1 MAIAGS
7 SGIEGNEEWNPEMD
21 MGGREAVRAVPC

>member
-7 SGIEGNEEWNPEMD
+7 SGIEGNEWNPETD
-21 MGGREAVRAVPC
+21 MGGREVIRAVPC